1 METQQQNDLLTDFRT
16 HEAVC
21 EERWKT
27 IFNEVRNAAE
37 DSRIR
42 YKEMQQSID
51 KLHKLVW
58 TVGGA
63 LILFL
68 AGLVASGNILRF
80 LKKVICGK

>member
-68 AGLVASGNILRF
+68 AGLVASGNIL
-80 LKKVICGK
+80 

>member
-1 METQQQNDLLTDFRT
+1 LEPQHQNDLLTDFRT

-68 AGLVASGNILRF
+68 AGLLASGNVL
-80 LKKVICGK
+80 

>member
-1 METQQQNDLLTDFRT
+1 MEPQHQNDLLTDFRT

-27 IFNEVRNAAE
+27 IFNEVKKASE

-68 AGLVASGNILRF
+68 AGLLASGNVL
-80 LKKVICGK
+80 

>member
-1 METQQQNDLLTDFRT
+1 LETQQQNDLLTDFRT

-27 IFNEVRNAAE
+27 IFNEVKKASE

-42 YKEMQQSID
+42 NKETQQSLD

-68 AGLVASGNILRF
+68 AGLLASGNIL
-80 LKKVICGK
+80 

>member
-1 METQQQNDLLTDFRT
+1 METQQQNELLTDFRT

-27 IFNEVRNAAE
+27 IFNEVKRASE
-37 DSRIR
+37 YSRIR
-42 YKEMQQSID
+42 YKEMQQSIY

-68 AGLVASGNILRF
+68 AGLLASGNIL
-80 LKKVICGK
+80 

>member
-21 EERWKT
+21 EERRKT
-27 IFNEVRNAAE
+27 IFNEVKKASE

-68 AGLVASGNILRF
+68 AGLLASGNIL
-80 LKKVICGK
+80 

>member
-1 METQQQNDLLTDFRT
+1 MEPQHQNDLLTDFRT

-68 AGLVASGNILRF
+68 AGLVASGNIL
-80 LKKVICGK
+80 

>member
-1 METQQQNDLLTDFRT
+1 MDNQQQNDLLTDFRT

-27 IFNEVRNAAE
+27 IFNEVKRASE

-68 AGLVASGNILRF
+68 AGLLASGNIL
-80 LKKVICGK
+80 

>member
-1 METQQQNDLLTDFRT
+1 LEPQHQNDLLTDFRT

-27 IFNEVRNAAE
+27 IFNEVRNASE

-68 AGLVASGNILRF
+68 AGLLASGN
-80 LKKVICGK
+80 VI

>member
-1 METQQQNDLLTDFRT
+1 LDNQQQNDLLTDFRT

-27 IFNEVRNAAE
+27 IFNEVKNASE

-68 AGLVASGNILRF
+68 AGLLASGNVL
-80 LKKVICGK
+80 

>member
-1 METQQQNDLLTDFRT
+1 LDNQQQNDLLTDFRT

-27 IFNEVRNAAE
+27 IFNEVRNASE

-68 AGLVASGNILRF
+68 AGLLASGNVL
-80 LKKVICGK
+80 